1 MLQFNIIIWCC
12 KIRPIMSFENND
24 FLGNLVIAP
33 AEALKSKQQA
43 SSYSNQQLTFKQL
56 KDFAKSTGFD
66 GKFATK
72 KELLQWHRAH
82 SKNVSRTEIVKFE
95 VSTKLMSI
103 ATS

>member
-1 MLQFNIIIWCC
+1 M
-12 KIRPIMSFENND
+12 KIRRLRMESKSSQSSFEK
-24 FLGNLVIAP
+24 LK
-33 AEALKSKQQA
+33 ALKSKHQA

-72 KELLQWHRAH
+72 KELLQWYRAH
-82 SKNVSRTEIVKFE
+82 SKNVTRTSIVKFE
-95 VSTKLMSI
+95 ISTKLMSI